1 MKACLSVC
9 GALPRST
16 VKTNDRLIFLPE
28 NGQLNFK
35 SIHTDGWYHRKEIV
49 MEMIVNAQNLCKSFN
64 EKNVLQNCSLRLFK
78 GEIYSI
84 LGVNGAGKTTL
95 MKLLL
100 GLQKPDSGTIIV
112 LGENAAES
120 NRYLNDVGS
129 MIETPVFYEHLSAA
143 ENLEIH
149 LSYLQKQADI
159 SKVLERVELPFG
171 ESKPVSRYSLGMRQR
186 LGIAR
191 AIIHNPRLLILD
203 EPLNGLDPVAIAE
216 MRELLRRL
224 TSEGVTILLS
234 SHIISDV
241 VSVSDRIGVITGGG
255 VSSEFSVHEKKLM
268 FNSESGLEEYI
279 VDLMRR
285 N

>member
-1 MKACLSVC
+1 
-9 GALPRST
+9 
-16 VKTNDRLIFLPE
+16 
-28 NGQLNFK
+28 
-35 SIHTDGWYHRKEIV
+35 
-49 MEMIVNAQNLCKSFN
+49 MEMIVNAQNLCKSFSG
-64 EKNVLQNCSLRLFK
+64 KDVLQNCSISLFK

-100 GLQKPDSGTIIV
+100 GLQMPDSGTISV

-129 MIETPVFYEHLSAA
+129 VIETPTFYEHLSAA

-149 LSYLQKQADI
+149 LSYMQKQADVP
-159 SKVLERVELPFG
+159 KVLEKVGLPLG
-171 ESKPVSRYSLGMRQR
+171 ESKPVSQYSLGMRQR

-191 AIIHNPRLLILD
+191 AIIHKPRLLILD
-203 EPLNGLDPVAIAE
+203 EPLNGLDPVAISE

-224 TSEGVTILLS
+224 ASDGVTVLLS

-241 VSVSDRIGVITGGG
+241 VSVSDRIGVITGGHI
-255 VSSEFSVHEKKLM
+255 SSEFSVHEKTLELGR
-268 FNSESGLEEYI
+268 ESDLEKNI
-279 VDLMRR
+279 VDLMRG

>member
-1 MKACLSVC
+1 
-9 GALPRST
+9 
-16 VKTNDRLIFLPE
+16 
-28 NGQLNFK
+28 
-35 SIHTDGWYHRKEIV
+35 
-49 MEMIVNAQNLCKSFN
+49 MELIVNAQDLCKSFN

-112 LGENAAES
+112 CGENAAES

-129 MIETPVFYEHLSAA
+129 MIETPVFYKHLSAA

-159 SKVLERVELPFG
+159 SKVLERVGLPFG

-224 TSEGVTILLS
+224 ASEGVTVLLS

-255 VSSEFSVHEKKLM
+255 VSSEFSVREKTLE

>member
-1 MKACLSVC
+1 M
-9 GALPRST
+9 
-16 VKTNDRLIFLPE
+16 
-28 NGQLNFK
+28 
-35 SIHTDGWYHRKEIV
+35 EIT
-49 MEMIVNAQNLCKSFN
+49 VNAQGLCKSFN
-64 EKNVLQNCSLRLFK
+64 GKSVLQNCSLSLFK

-112 LGENAAES
+112 LGENAAKS

-191 AIIHNPRLLILD
+191 AII
-203 EPLNGLDPVAIAE
+203 G
-216 MRELLRRL
+216 
-224 TSEGVTILLS
+224 
-234 SHIISDV
+234 
-241 VSVSDRIGVITGGG
+241 
-255 VSSEFSVHEKKLM
+255 F
-268 FNSESGLEEYI
+268 
-279 VDLMRR
+279 
-285 N
+285 

>member
-1 MKACLSVC
+1 
-9 GALPRST
+9 
-16 VKTNDRLIFLPE
+16 
-28 NGQLNFK
+28 
-35 SIHTDGWYHRKEIV
+35 

-149 LSYLQKQADI
+149 L
-159 SKVLERVELPFG
+159 
-171 ESKPVSRYSLGMRQR
+171 
-186 LGIAR
+186 
-191 AIIHNPRLLILD
+191 
-203 EPLNGLDPVAIAE
+203 
-216 MRELLRRL
+216 
-224 TSEGVTILLS
+224 T
-234 SHIISDV
+234 
-241 VSVSDRIGVITGGG
+241 
-255 VSSEFSVHEKKLM
+255 
-268 FNSESGLEEYI
+268 
-279 VDLMRR
+279 
-285 N
+285 